1 MKIHLFALMLLI
13 GIVLALHLTMNAQ
26 VGIILKN
33 PKMGNALF
41 WIIGGVTAVIIG
53 LTSWETEVF
62 NRIKDVPIWLLTAG
76 AMGGLLV
83 FGIAFGMSVDDTL
96 RFLAQYRLELSRND
110 WKIKKS
116 VFATFDDAGISMFYT
131 SIILFFGFSVFML
144 SRNRR
149 TK

>member
-76 AMGGLLV
+76 AMGGVLV
-83 FGIAFGMSVDDTL
+83 FGIAWIIPQIGAGPAFILMIAGQIITGMVFSHFGILGSPVEPITL
-96 RFLAQYRLELSRND
+96 TKVLGALLLLSG
-110 WKIKKS
+110 
-116 VFATFDDAGISMFYT
+116 VGMVTF
-131 SIILFFGFSVFML
+131 
-144 SRNRR
+144 

>member
-53 LTSWETEVF
+53 LTSWEVDVF

-76 AMGGLLV
+76 AMGGVLV
-83 FGIAFGMSVDDTL
+83 FGIAWIIPQIGAGPAFILMIAGQIITGMLFSHFGILGSPV
-96 RFLAQYRLELSRND
+96 EP
-110 WKIKKS
+110 I
-116 VFATFDDAGISMFYT
+116 TF
-131 SIILFFGFSVFML
+131 
-144 SRNRR
+144 
-149 TK
+149 TKVLGALLLLGGVGMVTFTK

>member
-83 FGIAFGMSVDDTL
+83 FGIAWIIPQIGAGPAFILMIAGQIITGMVFSHFGILGSPVEPITL
-96 RFLAQYRLELSRND
+96 TKVLGALLLLSG
-110 WKIKKS
+110 
-116 VFATFDDAGISMFYT
+116 VGMVTF
-131 SIILFFGFSVFML
+131 
-144 SRNRR
+144 

>member
-13 GIVLALHLTMNAQ
+13 GVVLALHLTMNAQ

-62 NRIKDVPIWLLTAG
+62 NRIKDVPVWLLTAG

-83 FGIAFGMSVDDTL
+83 FGIAWIIPQIGAGPAFILMIAGQIITGMLFSHFGILGSPV
-96 RFLAQYRLELSRND
+96 EP
-110 WKIKKS
+110 I
-116 VFATFDDAGISMFYT
+116 TF
-131 SIILFFGFSVFML
+131 
-144 SRNRR
+144 
-149 TK
+149 TKVLGALLLLGGVGMVTFTK

>member
-1 MKIHLFALMLLI
+1 
-13 GIVLALHLTMNAQ
+13 MNAQ

-83 FGIAFGMSVDDTL
+83 FGIAWIIPQIGAGPAFILMIAGQIITGMVFSHFGILGSPVEPITL
-96 RFLAQYRLELSRND
+96 TKALGALLLLSGVG
-110 WKIKKS
+110 I
-116 VFATFDDAGISMFYT
+116 VTF
-131 SIILFFGFSVFML
+131 
-144 SRNRR
+144 

>member
-83 FGIAFGMSVDDTL
+83 FGIAWIIPQIGAGPAFILMIAGQIITGMVFSHFGILGSPVEPITL
-96 RFLAQYRLELSRND
+96 TKALGALLLLSG
-110 WKIKKS
+110 
-116 VFATFDDAGISMFYT
+116 VGMVTF
-131 SIILFFGFSVFML
+131 
-144 SRNRR
+144 

>member
-13 GIVLALHLTMNAQ
+13 GVVLALHLTMNAQ

-83 FGIAFGMSVDDTL
+83 FGIAWIIPQIGAGPAFILMIAGQIITGMLFSHFGILGSPVEPITL
-96 RFLAQYRLELSRND
+96 TKVLGALLLLSG
-110 WKIKKS
+110 
-116 VFATFDDAGISMFYT
+116 VGMVTF
-131 SIILFFGFSVFML
+131 
-144 SRNRR
+144 

>member
-41 WIIGGVTAVIIG
+41 WIIGGVTEVIIG

-83 FGIAFGMSVDDTL
+83 FGIAWIIPQIGAGPAFILMIAGQIITGMVFSHFGILGSPVEPITL
-96 RFLAQYRLELSRND
+96 TKVLGALLLLSG
-110 WKIKKS
+110 
-116 VFATFDDAGISMFYT
+116 VGMVTF
-131 SIILFFGFSVFML
+131 
-144 SRNRR
+144 